1 MTDPL
6 ADTPLLQHENQESV
20 EENRNVDHPLVPTA
34 TATTTG
40 TSLSRRTTREDMA
53 SIEGEDFIAM
63 DTELGEALAGVP
75 SHSGQPKLGVTSAI
89 FLILNK
95 MIGTGI
101 FSTPSGVFLAVGS
114 VGWSIMIWVIGGILS
129 LTGLSVFL
137 EFGLAIP
144 KNGGEKN
151 YLERVYRKPKYLI
164 TCIFLGQM
172 ILLGFSAG
180 NSLAFGRY
188 LLFAAGVDFP
198 SERASRIVAVLCITG
213 VVLIHGLHPSAGT
226 ALFNGLGIF
235 KVFLLIVVVIVG
247 VFAVFGWLPI
257 EDPGNFEDMFS
268 NAGFGGGAYNYATGL
283 LRVVYSYRGWEN
295 ANYVLSELE
304 NPRRTL
310 AVAAPLAIG
319 GVTILYVLANV
330 AYFAVIP
337 KVEIAHSGVIVA
349 GLFFRRVFGDS
360 AGARLLPF
368 FVALSNLGNVL
379 VVSFAHARVNCEFGK
394 EGILPYSKFFAT
406 VNWVGAPVAGLFLH
420 WIVTCLVLTVPPA
433 GEAYEFII
441 DLNTYPSA
449 WINALVA
456 GGLVY
461 LQYSKKEQWSSPFRS
476 YLPITLAY
484 LFSNF
489 FLMYLPLVKPPGTN
503 SHPGITIAIFG
514 MGCLA
519 MGAVYWVVW
528 SKIMPW
534 LGNYEIVDER
544 TQDADGNENIKY
556 VRVPK
561 EGALE
566 I

>member
-1 MTDPL
+1 M
-6 ADTPLLQHENQESV
+6 AAH
-20 EENRNVDHPLVPTA
+20 DHPLVPASTA
-34 TATTTG
+34 SSIAPSQSSPSPSPSP
-40 TSLSRRTTREDMA
+40 SLSGLDTQA
-53 SIEGEDFIAM
+53 AQQLIIA
-63 DTELGEALAGVP
+63 DDAELGEALAGIP
-75 SHSGQPKLGVTSAI
+75 EHPRAAKLGVTSAV

-101 FSTPSGVFLAVGS
+101 FSTPSGVLLASGS
-114 VGWSIMIWVIGGILS
+114 VGASILLWVAGGILS

-137 EFGLAIP
+137 EFGLGIP

-151 YLERVYRKPKYLI
+151 YLERVYQKPKYLI

-188 LLFAAGVDFP
+188 MLFAAGIDYP
-198 SERASRIVAVLCITG
+198 SEHASRIVAVICITS
-213 VVLIHGLHPSAGT
+213 VVLLHGLHPAAGT
-226 ALFNGLGIF
+226 ALFNGLGLF
-235 KVFLLIVVVIVG
+235 KVLVLLLVVFTGI
-247 VFAVFGWLPI
+247 FALMGWIPHV
-257 EDPGNFEDMFS
+257 EDPGNFTNMFENS
-268 NAGFGGGAYNYATGL
+268 GFGGGTYNYATAL
-283 LRVVYSYRGWEN
+283 LRIVYSYRGWEN
-295 ANYVLSELE
+295 ANYVISELD

-319 GVTILYVLANV
+319 GVMVLYVLANV

-337 KVEIAHSGVIVA
+337 KAEVAHSGVIVA

-394 EGILPYSKFFAT
+394 EGILPYSKFFAK
-406 VNWVGAPVAGLFLH
+406 VSPLGAPIAGLFLH
-420 WIVTCLVLTVPPA
+420 WIVTVLVLIVPPP

-456 GGLVY
+456 GGLIY
-461 LQYSKKEQWSSPFRS
+461 LQYSKTENWSSPFRS

-489 FLMYLPLVKPPGTN
+489 FLMYLPLVSPPGRTD
-503 SHPGITIAIFG
+503 HPGVTIAVFG
-514 MGCLA
+514 MGCLFL
-519 MGAVYWVVW
+519 GAVYWVVW
-528 SKIMPW
+528 SIIMPA
-534 LGNYEIVDER
+534 LGEYRIVEEFVTDE
-544 TQDADGNENIKY
+544 DGNES
-556 VRVPK
+556 VRYTRVSK
-561 EGALE
+561 RIALA
-566 I
+566 

>member
-1 MTDPL
+1 M
-6 ADTPLLQHENQESV
+6 AEG
-20 EENRNVDHPLVPTA
+20 DHPLAPTS
-34 TATTTG
+34 TTT
-40 TSLSRRTTREDMA
+40 SLESAAAA
-53 SIEGEDFIAM
+53 SISS
-63 DTELGEALAGVP
+63 P
-75 SHSGQPKLGVTSAI
+75 PKLGVASAV

-101 FSTPSGVFLAVGS
+101 FSTPSGVFLASGS
-114 VGWSIMIWVIGGILS
+114 VGASILLWIVGGVLS

-137 EFGLAIP
+137 EFGLGIP

-151 YLERVYRKPKYLI
+151 YLERVYQKPKYLI

-188 LLFAAGVDFP
+188 ILFAAGVDYP
-198 SERASRIVAVLCITG
+198 SEHSARIIAVLCITG
-213 VVLIHGLHPSAGT
+213 VVLLHALHPAAGT
-226 ALFNGLGIF
+226 ALFNGLGVF
-235 KVFLLIVVVIVG
+235 KVLVLILVVFTGI
-247 VFAVFGWLPI
+247 FAAFGWLPNV
-257 EDPGNFEDMFS
+257 ENPGNFTNLFENS
-268 NAGFGGGAYNYATGL
+268 GFGGGTYNYATAL
-283 LRVVYSYRGWEN
+283 LRIVYSYRGWEN
-295 ANYVLSELE
+295 ANYVISELD

-319 GVTILYVLANV
+319 GVMLLYVLANV

-337 KVEIAHSGVIVA
+337 KYEIAHSGVIVA

-394 EGILPYSKFFAT
+394 EGILPYSKFFAK
-406 VNWVGAPVAGLFLH
+406 VNALGAPVSGLFLH
-420 WIVTCLVLTVPPA
+420 WVVTVLVLIVPPP

-456 GGLVY
+456 GGLIY
-461 LQYSKKEQWSSPFRS
+461 LQYNKREQWESPFRS
-476 YLPITLAY
+476 YLPITLTY

-489 FLMYLPLVKPPGTN
+489 FLMYLPLVSPPGRTD
-503 SHPGITIAIFG
+503 HPGVTIAVFG
-514 MGCLA
+514 MGCLF
-519 MGAVYWVVW
+519 MGAIYWLVW
-528 SKIMPW
+528 SKIMPA
-534 LGNYEIVDER
+534 LGEYKIVNEYVTDE
-544 TQDADGNENIKY
+544 DGNEN
-556 VRVPK
+556 VRYLRVSK
-561 EGALE
+561 RIVLE
-566 I
+566 